1 MKILIAGSEMSPL
14 VKTGG
19 LGDVLGS
26 LPEALHK
33 LGNDV
38 RMFLPYYRTINKL
51 KHKTQTILSEA
62 SLRLPSG
69 TIEYQVELLLNKNS
83 SVGQFLIV
91 NDIYFGREG
100 IYFDPAT
107 NSEYSDNDE
116 RYAFFCRAI
125 LDSVQRQNWQPDII
139 HVNDWHTS
147 LIPVYLKTN
156 EKKNKFFEATRTV
169 LTIHNMAYQGR
180 FDKERFEL
188 LGLPHELI
196 KVSGAM
202 EGSGQTN
209 FLKGGISFS
218 DKIVTVSQTYAKEIQ
233 NDQGC
238 GLESLLKKRA
248 NDLCGIINGVDY
260 SVWDP
265 AKDKHI
271 FANYQISNLSGK
283 KVNKIELLNEIGLP
297 VRNQVPFIGLV
308 TRLVE
313 QKGIGLILQSAQK
326 LFESDIQMVVL
337 GTGDK
342 KLEQELAALAS
353 KYPDKLKAFFEFN
366 EVLAHQ
372 IEAASDIFLM
382 PSLFEPCGLNQM
394 YSFKYGTVPVVH
406 KVGGLADTVTEFDPE
421 TGEGNG
427 FLFDKFDSDS
437 MLAALNRAT
446 LLYQKKRS
454 WTKLMK
460 NGMKLDLSW
469 NKSARSYHDLFINLV
484 NGGDK

>member
-26 LPEALHK
+26 LPQALQK
-33 LGNDV
+33 FGNDV

-51 KHKTQTILSEA
+51 KHKTQTIISEA

-188 LGLPHELI
+188 LSLPHELI

-218 DKIVTVSQTYAKEIQ
+218 DKIVTVSHTYAKEIQ

-297 VRNQVPFIGLV
+297 VRNQVPLIGLV

-469 NKSARSYHDLFINLV
+469 NKSARSYHDLFMNLV

>member
-1 MKILIAGSEMSPL
+1 
-14 VKTGG
+14 
-19 LGDVLGS
+19 
-26 LPEALHK
+26 
-33 LGNDV
+33 
-38 RMFLPYYRTINKL
+38 
-51 KHKTQTILSEA
+51 
-62 SLRLPSG
+62 SG
-69 TIEYQVELLLNKNS
+69 EVEYKVELLLNKNS

-107 NSEYSDNDE
+107 NSDYADNDE

-125 LDSVQRQNWQPDII
+125 LDSVQKQNWQPDII

-156 EKKNKFFEATRTV
+156 EKNNKFFEATRTV
-169 LTIHNMAYQGR
+169 LTIHNMAYQGK

-196 KVSGAM
+196 NASGAM
-202 EGSGQTN
+202 ESCGQTN

-218 DKIVTVSQTYAKEIQ
+218 DKIVTVSETYAREIQ

-248 NDLCGIINGVDY
+248 SDLSGIINGVDY

-265 AKDKHI
+265 ARDRHI
-271 FANYQISNLSGK
+271 FAPYQISNLSGK

-297 VRNQVPFIGLV
+297 VRSQVPLIGLV

-313 QKGIGLILQSAQK
+313 QKGIGLILECSQK
-326 LFESDIQMVVL
+326 LFGSDIQMVIL
-337 GTGDK
+337 GTGEK
-342 KLEQELAALAS
+342 KLEQELAALS
-353 KYPDKLKAFFEFN
+353 VQYPDKLKTFFEFN
-366 EVLAHQ
+366 EVLAHK
-372 IEAASDIFLM
+372 IEAAADIFLM
-382 PSLFEPCGLNQM
+382 PSMFEPCGLNQM

-406 KVGGLADTVTEFDPE
+406 KVGGLADTVTEFDPV

-427 FLFDKFDSDS
+427 FLFDKFNSNS

-469 NKSARSYHDLFINLV
+469 NKSARSYHDLFINLFD
-484 NGGDK
+484 GGDK

>member
-38 RMFLPYYRTINKL
+38 RMFLPFYRTINKL
-51 KHKTQTILSEA
+51 KPRTQTIISEA
-62 SLRLPSG
+62 RLNMPAG
-69 TIEYQVELLLNKNS
+69 EIEYQVELLLDKNS
-83 SVGQFLIV
+83 SIGRFLIV

-107 NSEYSDNDE
+107 NSDYADNDE

-125 LDSVQRQNWQPDII
+125 LDCIQKQNWQPDII

-156 EKKNKFFEATRTV
+156 EKNNKFFEATRTV
-169 LTIHNMAYQGR
+169 LTIHNMAYQGK

-188 LGLPHELI
+188 LGLPDEL
-196 KVSGAM
+196 VRAPGPLESH
-202 EGSGQTN
+202 GQTN

-218 DKIVTVSQTYAKEIQ
+218 DKIVTVSETYAREIQ

-248 NDLCGIINGVDY
+248 KDLSGIINGVDY
-260 SVWDP
+260 SVWNPD
-265 AKDKHI
+265 KDKHI
-271 FANYQISNLSGK
+271 FSRYRISNLSGK

-297 VRNQVPFIGLV
+297 VRNEVPLIGMV

-313 QKGIGLILQSAQK
+313 QKGIGLILESAQK
-326 LFESDIQMVVL
+326 LFENDIQMVIL
-337 GTGDK
+337 GTGEK
-342 KLEQELAALAS
+342 KLEHELAALS
-353 KYPDKLKAFFEFN
+353 NQYPDKLKTFLKFD
-366 EVLAHQ
+366 EVLAHK

-382 PSLFEPCGLNQM
+382 PSMFEPCGLNQM
-394 YSFKYGTVPVVH
+394 YSFKYGTPPVVH
-406 KVGGLADTVTEFDPE
+406 KVGGLADTVSEFDPE

-427 FLFDKFDSDS
+427 FLFDKFNSNS
-437 MLAALNRAT
+437 MLAAIKRAIK
-446 LLYQKKRS
+446 LYKEKKT

-460 NGMKLDLSW
+460 NGMKLKFSW
-469 NKSARSYHDLFINLV
+469 DESARTYHALFENLV
-484 NGGDK
+484 NSDDK

>member
-26 LPEALHK
+26 LPEALQK

-38 RMFLPYYRTINKL
+38 RTFLPYYRTINKL
-51 KHKTQTILSEA
+51 KPKTQTVISEA
-62 SLRLPSG
+62 SLNMPAG
-69 TIEYQVELLLNKNS
+69 KIDYQVELLLDENS

-125 LDSVQRQNWQPDII
+125 LDCIQKLNWQPDII

-156 EKKNKFFEATRTV
+156 EKNNKFFESTRTV
-169 LTIHNMAYQGR
+169 LTIHNMAYQGK

-188 LGLPHELI
+188 LGLPDDLVR
-196 KVSGAM
+196 KAGKM
-202 EGSGQTN
+202 ESFGQTN

-238 GLESLLKKRA
+238 GLEKLLKKRA

-283 KVNKIELLNEIGLP
+283 KVNKIDFLNEIGLSP
-297 VRNQVPFIGLV
+297 RSEVPLIGMV

-326 LFESDIQMVVL
+326 LFERDIQMVIL
-337 GTGDK
+337 GTGEK
-342 KLEQELAALAS
+342 KLEHELSTLS
-353 KYPDKLKAFFEFN
+353 VRYPDKLKTFFEFN
-366 EVLAHQ
+366 EVLAHK

-382 PSLFEPCGLNQM
+382 PSKFEPCGLNQM

-427 FLFDKFDSDS
+427 FLFDKFNSGS
-437 MLAALNRAT
+437 MLAALNRAS
-446 LLYQKKRS
+446 LLYQEKRS
-454 WTKLMK
+454 WIKLMI

-469 NKSARSYHDLFINLV
+469 NKSARSYHDLFINLF

>member
-1 MKILIAGSEMSPL
+1 
-14 VKTGG
+14 
-19 LGDVLGS
+19 
-26 LPEALHK
+26 
-33 LGNDV
+33 
-38 RMFLPYYRTINKL
+38 
-51 KHKTQTILSEA
+51 
-62 SLRLPSG
+62 
-69 TIEYQVELLLNKNS
+69 
-83 SVGQFLIV
+83 
-91 NDIYFGREG
+91 
-100 IYFDPAT
+100 
-107 NSEYSDNDE
+107 
-116 RYAFFCRAI
+116 
-125 LDSVQRQNWQPDII
+125 
-139 HVNDWHTS
+139 
-147 LIPVYLKTN
+147 
-156 EKKNKFFEATRTV
+156 
-169 LTIHNMAYQGR
+169 MAYQGR

-196 KVSGAM
+196 NASGAM
-202 EGSGQTN
+202 ESSGQTN

-218 DKIVTVSQTYAKEIQ
+218 DKIVTVSHTYAKEIQ

-297 VRNQVPFIGLV
+297 VRNQVPLIGLV

-406 KVGGLADTVTEFDPE
+406 NVGGLADTVTEFDPE
-421 TGEGNG
+421 TGEGDG
-427 FLFDKFDSDS
+427 FLVDKFDSDA
-437 MLAALNRAT
+437 MLAALNLAT
-446 LLYQKKRS
+446 LLYKKKRS

-469 NKSARSYHDLFINLV
+469 NKSARSYHDLFMNLV